1 MFRGIFWPLFFF
13 FALDLVKCILFA
25 ADRVFGPPTTTRRVY
40 DIAAQQVVSG
50 AMSGINGMFHLIS

>member
-1 MFRGIFWPLFFF
+1 VYF
-13 FALDLVKCILFA
+13 

-50 AMSGINGMFHLIS
+50 AMSGINGMFHLN